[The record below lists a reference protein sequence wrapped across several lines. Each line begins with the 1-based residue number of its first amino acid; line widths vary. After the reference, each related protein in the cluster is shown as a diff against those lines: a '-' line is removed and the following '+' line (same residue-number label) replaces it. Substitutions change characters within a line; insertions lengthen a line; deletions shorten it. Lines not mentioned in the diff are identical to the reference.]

1 MMNNILS
8 NNNNND
14 NNNNDPSISSVSGRF
29 ATFNSSPSL
38 DDTSQTI
45 SFASLN
51 VRGLNNP
58 TKFDS
63 LLADFSD
70 LNISVVALQET
81 HLSEATASHLFR
93 NFQSHSPSHFQRSY
107 WSFDSSDRAG
117 GVGIILA
124 PFVSKYVQKIH

>member
-1 MMNNILS
+1 MNNMLS
-8 NNNNND
+8 NYNNND
-14 NNNNDPSISSVSGRF
+14 NNNNDPSIFPVSGRF

-70 LNISVVALQET
+70 LTISVVALQET

-93 NFQSHSPSHFQRSY
+93 NFQSHSP
-107 WSFDSSDRAG
+107 
-117 GVGIILA
+117 
-124 PFVSKYVQKIH
+124 